1 MTKMLLLAGALVGTL
16 AFTPA
21 TLEPHP
27 KIHAAIAALVDARAE
42 LNAAAH
48 DFGGHKAAAIRAVDN
63 ALRQLRLADAYDN
76 K

>member
-27 KIHAAIAALVDARAE
+27 KIHAAIAALVDARSE
-42 LNAAAH
+42 LQTAAH
-48 DFGGHKAAAIRAVDN
+48 DFGGHRVAAIKAVDA
-63 ALRQLRLADAYDN
+63 ALKQLRLADAYDA